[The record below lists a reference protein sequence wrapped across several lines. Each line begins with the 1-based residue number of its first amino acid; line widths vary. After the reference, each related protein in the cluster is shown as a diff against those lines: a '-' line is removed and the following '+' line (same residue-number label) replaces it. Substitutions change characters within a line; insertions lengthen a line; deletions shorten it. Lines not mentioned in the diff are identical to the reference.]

1 MSKCKYIYF
10 KPNLTEYSTCAR
22 KREVTTYLSLQ
33 VNGRKIKQVTSIKFL
48 GVILDENLNWW
59 EHREYLLKK
68 LNQCIGAIKRIKSNL
83 PKSQYKNIYHSLFES
98 HLTYGITVW
107 GGSYPLDEF
116 FTIQKRCIRM
126 LFGSGY
132 IPNHDL
138 GQFELEN
145 TKPLFKSNE
154 ILTVQ
159 NLYNYHII
167 LQTSKIIQFRQPYSM
182 FSKFTFLPNILKP
195 NVLIPP
201 LVRLN
206 KRKQSFF
213 FDASSKWNQINKI
226 LNIDLNAP
234 FTSQKLKVKLKIA
247 LLKIQGRGSSVDWE
261 PINHDLSLNVGASQF
276 RYAPN

>member
-1 MSKCKYIYF
+1 
-10 KPNLTEYSTCAR
+10 
-22 KREVTTYLSLQ
+22 
-33 VNGRKIKQVTSIKFL
+33 
-48 GVILDENLNWW
+48 
-59 EHREYLLKK
+59 
-68 LNQCIGAIKRIKSNL
+68 
-83 PKSQYKNIYHSLFES
+83 
-98 HLTYGITVW
+98 
-107 GGSYPLDEF
+107 
-116 FTIQKRCIRM
+116 
-126 LFGSGY
+126 
-132 IPNHDL
+132 
-138 GQFELEN
+138 
-145 TKPLFKSNE
+145 
-154 ILTVQ
+154 
-159 NLYNYHII
+159 
-167 LQTSKIIQFRQPYSM
+167 M

>member
-1 MSKCKYIYF
+1 
-10 KPNLTEYSTCAR
+10 
-22 KREVTTYLSLQ
+22 
-33 VNGRKIKQVTSIKFL
+33 
-48 GVILDENLNWW
+48 
-59 EHREYLLKK
+59 
-68 LNQCIGAIKRIKSNL
+68 
-83 PKSQYKNIYHSLFES
+83 
-98 HLTYGITVW
+98 
-107 GGSYPLDEF
+107 
-116 FTIQKRCIRM
+116 M

-226 LNIDLNAP
+226 LNIDLNAQ
-234 FTSQKLKVKLKIA
+234 FTSQHKKFDFCSHL
-247 LLKIQGRGSSVDWE
+247 
-261 PINHDLSLNVGASQF
+261 
-276 RYAPN
+276 